1 MKTLQDNPFW
11 LGTQIP
17 DKYFCDREKE
27 TEDMIRLITNRNN
40 VVLKA
45 ERRTGKTSLLHHIST
60 RRAIVETLNTYYI
73 DIYATKSLAEFVKT
87 FADALGA
94 KAINDITR
102 TSLIDAVKSIQFTI
116 GSNVITGKP
125 ELSVGMNPSAIIR
138 PEVSIREIFAWL
150 ETTKKQNLIIFDEF
164 QQIKDYEDGDA
175 APLLR
180 SYIQSSNNCVFVFSG
195 SDKHMLDI
203 MFTDENEPFFR
214 SCTERNLQ
222 LIPEDVYC
230 SHAEKMFMM
239 GKCEADAASLKQLYR
254 LTYGY
259 TAYLNRVLNG
269 AYSFLS
275 PGDKCDSHV
284 ICQSLQNILDGI
296 DFYDRLKGYSKS
308 DLELLKAIAR
318 NRVVT
323 APTSSSFI
331 KDNYLVSAS
340 KVQTS
345 LNKLLRNKLV
355 MDVGKTSRKIQLA
368 DVFMEIWLRVAFDK
382 VSLANQLE
390 SAAELL

>member
-27 TEDMIRLITNRNN
+27 TDDLIRLLTNRNN

-45 ERRTGKTSLLHHIST
+45 ERRTGKTSILHHIST
-60 RRAIVETLNTYYI
+60 RPAIVNAFNTYYV
-73 DIYATKSLAEFVKT
+73 DIYATKSLSEFVKT

-94 KAINDITR
+94 KALNDMTR
-102 TSLIDAVKSIQFTI
+102 TSLIDALKSLQFSL
-116 GSNVITGKP
+116 GSNVFTGHP
-125 ELSVGMNPSAIIR
+125 ELSVGMNPSAILR

-150 ETTKKQNLIIFDEF
+150 ETTRKPNLIIFDEF
-164 QQIKDYEDGDA
+164 QQVKEYEDGDA

-180 SYIQSSNNCVFVFSG
+180 SYIQSGNNCVFVFSG
-195 SDKHMLDI
+195 SDKHMLDV
-203 MFTDENEPFFR
+203 MFADRNEPFFR

-230 SHAEKMFMM
+230 THAEKMFLL
-239 GKCEADAASLKQLYR
+239 GGREADADSLKQLYR

-259 TAYLNRVLNG
+259 TAYLNRILNG
-269 AYSFLS
+269 VYSFLS
-275 PGDKCDSHV
+275 PGDKCDSPI
-284 ICQSLQNILDGI
+284 ICRSIQDILDGT
-296 DFYDRLKGYSKS
+296 DFYDKLKGYSKA
-308 DLELLKAIAR
+308 DWDLLKAIAR

-323 APTSSSFI
+323 APTSSAFI

-345 LNKLLRNKLV
+345 LNKLLKNNLV
-355 MDVGKTSRKIQLA
+355 MDVGKTSRELQLA
-368 DVFMEIWLRVAFDK
+368 DVLMEIWLRMTFDK
-382 VSLANQLE
+382 VSLARQLDG
-390 SAAELL
+390 L

>member
-1 MKTLQDNPFW
+1 MKKLKDNPFW

-17 DKYFCDREKE
+17 DKYFCDRDKE
-27 TEDMIRLITNRNN
+27 TEDLIRLFTNRNN

-60 RRAIVETLNTYYI
+60 RPAIIDAFNTYYV

-94 KAINDITR
+94 KAINNITR
-102 TSLIDAVKSIQFTI
+102 TSLVDALKSLQFTL
-116 GSNVITGKP
+116 GSDVFTGRP

-138 PEVSIREIFAWL
+138 PDVSVREIFAWL
-150 ETTKKQNLIIFDEF
+150 EATKKPNLIIFDEF
-164 QQIKDYEDGDA
+164 QQIKEYEDGDA

-180 SYIQSSNNCVFVFSG
+180 SYIQSCNNCVFVFSG
-195 SDKHMLDI
+195 SDKHMLDV
-203 MFTDENEPFFR
+203 MFTDKNEPFFR

-222 LIPEDVYC
+222 LIPGNVYC
-230 SHAEKMFMM
+230 AHAEKMFKL
-239 GKCEADAASLKQLYR
+239 GKREADTDSLMQLYR
-254 LTYGY
+254 LTYGF

-269 AYSFLS
+269 AYSFLN

-284 ICQSLQNILDGI
+284 ICRSIQDILDGT
-296 DFYDRLKGYSKS
+296 DFYDKLKGYSKA
-308 DLELLKAIAR
+308 DWDLLKAIAR

-323 APTSSSFI
+323 APTSSAFI

-340 KVQTS
+340 RVQTS
-345 LNKLLRNKLV
+345 LNKLLKNKLV
-355 MDVGKTSRKIQLA
+355 MDVGKTSRELQLS
-368 DVFMEIWLRVAFDK
+368 DVFMEIWLRITFDK
-382 VSLANQLE
+382 VSLATQLMNE
-390 SAAELL
+390 